1 MKTLAILSQK
11 GGAGKTTIALHLAV
25 TAEQAGVS
33 TAIVD
38 LDPQASAT
46 GWKDSRSDE
55 TPAVVSTQAV
65 RLPHVLDAARKAG
78 AQLAILD
85 TAPHSENSAL
95 AAARMADLILIPCRP
110 AILDIRAI
118 TTTIDLARLAGKP
131 ACVVLNSIPSRGQL
145 ADEASLAI
153 SQMGVPVCPVRLGQR
168 ASYAHALTAGQSVQE
183 YEPTGKATEEIKQ
196 LYMWICKQI
205 NM

>member
-153 SQMGVPVCPVRLGQR
+153 SQMGVSVCPVRLGQR

>member
-78 AQLAILD
+78 AQLVILD

-153 SQMGVPVCPVRLGQR
+153 SQMGVSVCPVRLGQR

>member
-46 GWKDSRSDE
+46 GWKDSRNDE

-153 SQMGVPVCPVRLGQR
+153 SQMGVSVCPVRLGQR